1 MYNKKG
7 GIAVEEI
14 SGILIFMI
22 AMVLFLLFFMGC
34 RVSKEAQDYEAFEFS
49 KDEIEATKALNFF
62 LEMHHPDDPEKKIL
76 DLIVE
81 SDLDDVDDFMYLNL
95 KTFEYLE
102 QLHLLKN
109 PDMSW
114 RLDIDGRFVTGGALN
129 IKVGGVRKAEIIIP
143 SIDENLELR
152 EKTVTLYIKRT
163 PQMI

>member
-7 GIAVEEI
+7 TAFEEFVGLGAFSFAV
-14 SGILIFMI
+14 LIGL
-22 AMVLFLLFFMGC
+22 LFLFGC
-34 RVSKEAQDYEAFEFS
+34 RVYEKTQDYEEFEFS
-49 KDEIEATKALNFF
+49 KEELEATKALNAF
-62 LEMHHPDDPEKKIL
+62 LGMPHPTNPEKKIL

-81 SDLDDVDDFMYLNL
+81 SDLDDTDDFMYLNL

-129 IKVGGVRKAEIIIP
+129 INAGGVRKAEIIIP

>member
-7 GIAVEEI
+7 TAFEEFVGLGAFSFAV
-14 SGILIFMI
+14 LIGL
-22 AMVLFLLFFMGC
+22 LFLFGC
-34 RVSKEAQDYEAFEFS
+34 RVYEKTRVYEEFEFS
-49 KDEIEATKALNFF
+49 KEELEATKALNAF
-62 LEMHHPDDPEKKIL
+62 LGMTHPTNPEKKIL

-81 SDLDDVDDFMYLNL
+81 SDLDDTDDFMYLNL

-129 IKVGGVRKAEIIIP
+129 INAGGVRKAEIIIP

>member
-1 MYNKKG
+1 MYDKKG
-7 GIAVEEI
+7 TAFEEFVGLGIFIFA
-14 SGILIFMI
+14 ILIGL
-22 AMVLFLLFFMGC
+22 LFLFGC
-34 RVSKEAQDYEAFEFS
+34 RVYKDTQEYEAFEFS

-81 SDLDDVDDFMYLNL
+81 SDLDDTDDFMYLNL

-129 IKVGGVRKAEIIIP
+129 INAGGVRKAEIIIP